1 MHKNIKNNLLPA
13 PSISTPANN
22 SLSEGVDL
30 LLHQWI
36 DRSHCNRMISG
47 TLTGEFLNNTT
58 DSNLQLG
65 APHPSLSAFTPPFI
79 GASHNITGWAAAEP
93 VPAENDW
100 LSVSAIE
107 HSFQMEGLISG
118 LVELRNP
125 AEVTHPITQQCM
137 ALETNSELFQQG
149 EIDYITSGSGF
160 CGGNLSPNINIPSP
174 SSDYCGLERSSRR
187 SANPRKRKHAI
198 DDSSSPPKDDFLQK
212 FLSQEKQK
220 CVFLGM
226 LPPEETYFNYDVQNT
241 LLSLGY
247 KHRGTLL
254 TFFVTIA
261 SSRSILAL
269 RNIIHNERTRRS
281 PQSYLLR
288 NGISCEERFHVIQ
301 KLDQSVTFMQLM
313 KWLHILELFQDC
325 GGPGTQSYT
334 GYVVNTP
341 DNFGNQTKMPGN
353 RRNWE
358 DTQVTR
364 SMLSEVFPDA
374 TDEMYRQMFPTFKK
388 LRKLGKRLHTLSS
401 KFGKGIFGLMLDCI
415 PDSGS
420 MTISDN
426 M

>member
-1 MHKNIKNNLLPA
+1 M
-13 PSISTPANN
+13 
-22 SLSEGVDL
+22 
-30 LLHQWI
+30 
-36 DRSHCNRMISG
+36 
-47 TLTGEFLNNTT
+47 
-58 DSNLQLG
+58 G
-65 APHPSLSAFTPPFI
+65 ASQNVAGWAGADPVPVRDNWPSLSA
-79 GASHNITGWAAAEP
+79 AEP
-93 VPAENDW
+93 DFIMGN
-100 LSVSAIE
+100 LIG
-107 HSFQMEGLISG
+107 GLI
-118 LVELRNP
+118 NP
-125 AEVTHPITQQCM
+125 ISPAKATQSMAQQCVD
-137 ALETNSELFQQG
+137 LKTSTDLFQQG
-149 EIDYITSGSGF
+149 EIDCISPDLGF
-160 CGGNLSPNINIPSP
+160 SSEKPSPNIYMPSP
-174 SSDYCGLERSSRR
+174 FPYHCGLERSSRR

-212 FLSQEKQK
+212 YLSQERQT
-220 CVFLGM
+220 CALLGM

-247 KHRGTLL
+247 KHRETLL

-269 RNIIHNERTRRS
+269 RSIIHNERTRRS
-281 PQSYLLR
+281 PQSHLLG
-288 NGISCEERFHVIQ
+288 NGISRKERFYVIQ
-301 KLDQSVTFMQLM
+301 ELDQSVTFMQLM

-334 GYVVNTP
+334 GYIVHTP

-358 DTQVTR
+358 DTQITR

-374 TDEMYRQMFPTFKK
+374 TDEIYRQMFPTFKK

-401 KFGKGIFGLMLDCI
+401 KFGKGIFGLMLNCI